1 MKYVFG
7 ILTVAFLLSSCNN
20 SSKSEV
26 QAEETHSH
34 EGHEHEQE
42 VSKPTF
48 TLAML
53 DDKHDYVCGMDLDR
67 DDFISDTTLYE
78 GKVYGFCAAEC
89 KESFLKDPQ
98 HYLSSKK

>member
-1 MKYVFG
+1 MKYFFS
-7 ILTVAFLLSSCNN
+7 ILTFGFLLTSCNN
-20 SSKSEV
+20 SSKN
-26 QAEETHSH
+26 ETQTQESHSH
-34 EGHEHEQE
+34 EGHEQE
-42 VSKPTF
+42 LSKPAF
-48 TLAML
+48 SLAML